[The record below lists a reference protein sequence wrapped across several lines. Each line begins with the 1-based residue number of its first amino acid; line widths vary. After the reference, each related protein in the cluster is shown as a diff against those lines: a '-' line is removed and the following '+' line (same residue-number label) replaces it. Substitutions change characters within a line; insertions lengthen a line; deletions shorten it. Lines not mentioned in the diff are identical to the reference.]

1 MAGNSNWLVR
11 SNVEAGEGFADIII
25 EPEDPDAGIIFE
37 LKHARVASGLNKS
50 CENAITQIRNRRYE
64 EYLKND
70 GRNKIV
76 LYGIAFYKKRCKVVV
91 ERING
96 ERD

>member
-50 CENAITQIRNRRYE
+50 VRMRLHRYEIEDME
-64 EYLKND
+64 EYLKMMEEI
-70 GRNKIV
+70 K
-76 LYGIAFYKKRCKVVV
+76 
-91 ERING
+91 
-96 ERD
+96 

>member
-1 MAGNSNWLVR
+1 LLA
-11 SNVEAGEGFADIII
+11 EI
-25 EPEDPDAGIIFE
+25 
-37 LKHARVASGLNKS
+37 LNFQGANPILGMGS
-50 CENAITQIRNRRYE
+50 LSE